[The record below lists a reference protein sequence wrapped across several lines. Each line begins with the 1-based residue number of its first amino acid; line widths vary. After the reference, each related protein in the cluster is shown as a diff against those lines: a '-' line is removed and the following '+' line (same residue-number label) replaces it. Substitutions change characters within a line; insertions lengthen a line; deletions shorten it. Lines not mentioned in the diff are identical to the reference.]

1 MVGDAASDMEAARR
15 AGVKSCAV
23 TYGYGTREA
32 LSEWSPDYWISD
44 LRELLG
50 EAERDGILTPEY
62 ADSL

>member
-1 MVGDAASDMEAARR
+1 MEAAKR

-50 EAERDGILTPEY
+50 EAAADDDRAPEY
-62 ADSL
+62 ADSLLTAET